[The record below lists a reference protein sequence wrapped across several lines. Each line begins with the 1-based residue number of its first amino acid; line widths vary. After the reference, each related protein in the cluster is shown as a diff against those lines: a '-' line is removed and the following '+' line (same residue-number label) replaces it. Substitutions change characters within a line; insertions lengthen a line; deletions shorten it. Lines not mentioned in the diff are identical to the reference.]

1 VRFSPLI
8 AGAASAALL
17 AGISV
22 LAFADLPG
30 LWVGLLSYVGRAMT
44 NREQIEALLRRI
56 LTQQFA
62 PAVSAATIET

>member
-1 VRFSPLI
+1 
-8 AGAASAALL
+8 
-17 AGISV
+17 
-22 LAFADLPG
+22 
-30 LWVGLLSYVGRAMT
+30 MT